1 MRFNLQ
7 QEYIEVC
14 DQVHRLAQMLK
25 ERDAEIERL
34 KAQIETER
42 RHYAEDSRDLL
53 ELTALLTR
61 AADALEFWMKDLA
74 STEQQYVDA
83 AMRDERL
90 LAELRKAAE

>member
-1 MRFNLQ
+1 
-7 QEYIEVC
+7 
-14 DQVHRLAQMLK
+14 MLK
-25 ERDAEIERL
+25 EREAEIERL
-34 KAQIETER
+34 KSQIETER
-42 RHYAEDSRDLL
+42 RHYAEDSRDLV
-53 ELTALLTR
+53 ELTALLSR